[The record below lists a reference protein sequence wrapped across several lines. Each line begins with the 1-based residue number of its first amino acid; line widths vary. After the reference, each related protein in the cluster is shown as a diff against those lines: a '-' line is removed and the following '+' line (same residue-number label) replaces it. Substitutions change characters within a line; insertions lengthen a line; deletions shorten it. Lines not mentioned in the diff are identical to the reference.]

1 MVEIFVAII
10 GVGMFLILGATGIAL
25 VLLKPPI

>member
-1 MVEIFVAII
+1 MVETLVAI

>member
-1 MVEIFVAII
+1 MVETLVAI
-10 GVGMFLILGATGIAL
+10 GVGMFLILGTTGIAL